1 MTITRSVL
9 LFAMAHVLTG
19 CGSSRPVVGPS
30 PVPSA
35 PAPPPLSVTPVT
47 GYVSDT
53 AFRALAGVRVAVLDG
68 PQAGLAATS
77 DAAGR
82 FSLSGQFDD
91 ATQFRAT
98 RDDLPGATLTLTQR
112 CPTCAGAR
120 FLYFRLAVFDPPANV
135 AGDYA
140 LTFTADAACTSLP
153 DEARARTYAVTLAS
167 TPDPLVPAGT
177 LFRAVI
183 AGAPVVP
190 GNDGFPVGVA
200 GNFVSLEVW
209 NGEGPGVVERLAPK
223 TYVGLFG
230 YAGTTVTS
238 SDAPITAAFDGTIEY
253 CVASTDG
260 TPAYGCTSVATE
272 RREQCASKN
281 HRVTLTRR

>member
-9 LFAMAHVLTG
+9 LLAMAQALTG
-19 CGSSRPVVGPS
+19 CGSSHPLVGPS
-30 PVPSA
+30 SIP
-35 PAPPPLSVTPVT
+35 PATPPLRVNQVT

-82 FSLSGQFDD
+82 FSLSGEFDD
-91 ATQFRAT
+91 ATRFQAT
-98 RDDLPGATLTLTQR
+98 RDDLPGATLTLAQR
-112 CPTCAGAR
+112 CPTCTGPR
-120 FLYFRLAVFDPPANV
+120 FLYFRLAVFDRPANV
-135 AGDYA
+135 AGDYM

-153 DEARARTYAVTLAS
+153 AEARTRSYAATIAA
-167 TPDPLVPAGT
+167 TPDPIVPAGT
-177 LFRAVI
+177 LLRVVI
-183 AGAPVVP
+183 TGAPVVP
-190 GNDGFPVGVA
+190 GNDGFTIGVA
-200 GNFVSLEVW
+200 GNFVNLEVW

-253 CVASTDG
+253 CVATFDG
-260 TPAYGCTSVATE
+260 DPSYGCTSVQTD
-272 RREQCASKN
+272 RRDHCASKN
-281 HRVTLTRR
+281 HRITLTRR